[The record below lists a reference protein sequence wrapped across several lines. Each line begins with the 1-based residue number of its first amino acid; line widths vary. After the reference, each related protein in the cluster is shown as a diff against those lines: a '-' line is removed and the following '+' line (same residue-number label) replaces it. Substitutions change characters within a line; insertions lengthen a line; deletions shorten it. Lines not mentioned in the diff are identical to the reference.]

1 MLGIILRR
9 LVNLVIILFVVG
21 TLLFFIIRAIP
32 GDPAV
37 ALLGS
42 TAKPEELEALRRDLG
57 LSGPLYLQYLGWFGR
72 VLHGDFGM
80 SIIYDKPVLEV
91 IGDHI
96 APTLTIAIISTT
108 LSFLIA
114 VLITVWNASNPRN
127 LIARALNQ
135 LSQIGLALP
144 DFWLAVL
151 LVYLIALNLRW
162 LPTSGYTDIW
172 VDPVASIR
180 TLILPIAVL
189 VIGQAAS
196 YVIVLREGMLGQM
209 SQLYLRTARVKGLSE
224 FGVAMKHALPN
235 ALLPILTIVGLN
247 FAGLVGGIVILE
259 NIFVIPGLGSMMLG
273 AINSRDFLLLQGGAL
288 FVAFLFVVVNL
299 ITDLTYAL
307 VDPKVR
313 VS

>member
-114 VLITVWNASNPRN
+114 V
-127 LIARALNQ
+127 
-135 LSQIGLALP
+135 G
-144 DFWLAVL
+144 D
-151 LVYLIALNLRW
+151 
-162 LPTSGYTDIW
+162 
-172 VDPVASIR
+172 
-180 TLILPIAVL
+180 
-189 VIGQAAS
+189 
-196 YVIVLREGMLGQM
+196 
-209 SQLYLRTARVKGLSE
+209 
-224 FGVAMKHALPN
+224 
-235 ALLPILTIVGLN
+235 
-247 FAGLVGGIVILE
+247 
-259 NIFVIPGLGSMMLG
+259 
-273 AINSRDFLLLQGGAL
+273 
-288 FVAFLFVVVNL
+288 
-299 ITDLTYAL
+299 
-307 VDPKVR
+307 
-313 VS
+313 VSDE

>member
-32 GDPAV
+32 GDPAI

-42 TAKPEELEALRRDLG
+42 TAKPEELEALRQDLG
-57 LSGPLYLQYLGWFGR
+57 LSGPLYAQYLGWFGR

-80 SIIYDKPVLEV
+80 SIIYDKPVLQV
-91 IGDHI
+91 IADHI
-96 APTLTIAIISTT
+96 APTLTIAIISTA

-114 VLITVWNASNPRN
+114 VLITVWNSASPRN
-127 LIARALNQ
+127 PIARALNQ

-224 FGVAMKHALPN
+224 FRVAMKHALPN

-288 FVAFLFVVVNL
+288 FVAFLFVLVNL
-299 ITDLTYAL
+299 LTDLTYAL

>member
-42 TAKPEELEALRRDLG
+42 TAKPEELEALRHDLG

-96 APTLTIAIISTT
+96 APTLTIAIISTA

-127 LIARALNQ
+127 WIARALNQ

-151 LVYLIALNLRW
+151 LVYLIALNLRL

-224 FGVAMKHALPN
+224 FRVAMKHALPN

-288 FVAFLFVVVNL
+288 FVAFLFVLVNL

>member
-21 TLLFFIIRAIP
+21 TLLFFLIRAIP
-32 GDPAV
+32 GDPAI

-42 TAKPEELEALRRDLG
+42 TAKPEELEALRQDLG
-57 LSGPLYLQYLGWFGR
+57 LSGPLYAQYLGWFGR
-72 VLHGDFGM
+72 VLQGDFGM

-91 IGDHI
+91 IADHI
-96 APTLTIAIISTT
+96 APTLTIAIVSTA

-114 VLITVWNASNPRN
+114 VLITVWNSASPRN
-127 LIARALNQ
+127 PIARALNQ

-151 LVYLIALNLRW
+151 LVYLIALTLRW

-288 FVAFLFVVVNL
+288 FVAFLFVLVNL

>member
-21 TLLFFIIRAIP
+21 TLLFFLIRAIP

-42 TAKPEELEALRRDLG
+42 TAKPEELEALRQDLG

-72 VLHGDFGM
+72 VLQGDFGM
-80 SIIYDKPVLEV
+80 SIIYDKPVLQV
-91 IGDHI
+91 IADHI
-96 APTLTIAIISTT
+96 APTLTIAIISTA

-114 VLITVWNASNPRN
+114 VLITVWNSASPRN
-127 LIARALNQ
+127 PIARALNQ
-135 LSQIGLALP
+135 VSQIGLALP

-172 VDPVASIR
+172 VDPVASLR
-180 TLILPIAVL
+180 TLVLPIAVL

-224 FGVAMKHALPN
+224 FSVALRHALPN

>member
-32 GDPAV
+32 GDPAI

-42 TAKPEELEALRRDLG
+42 TAKPEELEALRQDLG
-57 LSGPLYLQYLGWFGR
+57 ISGPLYLQYLGWFGR
-72 VLHGDFGM
+72 VLQGDFGM
-80 SIIYDKPVLEV
+80 SIIYDKPVLDV
-91 IGDHI
+91 IADHI
-96 APTLTIAIISTT
+96 APTLTIAIISTL
-108 LSFLIA
+108 LSFLLA
-114 VLITVWNASNPRN
+114 VLITVWNASSPRN
-127 LIARALNQ
+127 WVARALNQ

-151 LVYLIALNLRW
+151 LIYLIALNLRW
-162 LPTSGYTDIW
+162 VPTSGYTDIW
-172 VDPVASIR
+172 VDPIASIR
-180 TLILPIAVL
+180 TLLLPVAVL
-189 VIGQAAS
+189 VIGQGAS
-196 YVIVLREGMLGQM
+196 FVIVLREGMLGQM

-224 FGVAMKHALPN
+224 FAVAMRHALPN

-273 AINSRDFLLLQGGAL
+273 AINGRDFLLLQGGAL
-288 FVAFLFVVVNL
+288 FIAVLFVTVNL

>member
-1 MLGIILRR
+1 
-9 LVNLVIILFVVG
+9 
-21 TLLFFIIRAIP
+21 
-32 GDPAV
+32 
-37 ALLGS
+37 

>member
-1 MLGIILRR
+1 VLGIILRR

-21 TLLFFIIRAIP
+21 TLLFFLIRAIP

-42 TAKPEELEALRRDLG
+42 TAKPEELEALRQDLG

-72 VLHGDFGM
+72 VLQGDFGM
-80 SIIYDKPVLEV
+80 SIIYDKPVLQV
-91 IGDHI
+91 IADHI
-96 APTLTIAIISTT
+96 APTLTIAIISTA

-114 VLITVWNASNPRN
+114 VLITVWNSASPRN
-127 LIARALNQ
+127 PIARALNQ
-135 LSQIGLALP
+135 VSQIGLALP

-172 VDPVASIR
+172 VDPVASLR
-180 TLILPIAVL
+180 TLVLPIAVL

-224 FGVAMKHALPN
+224 FSVALRHALPN